1 MKEQNKTQ
9 KTTGST
15 AVKPR
20 KKSAF
25 KALTRKFSFKYG
37 TTTLVLVA
45 IILSLIIGL
54 NVFLGMLQ
62 DRYPLNIDLTR
73 DKIYTMSDTAK
84 EYAASIKE
92 EVHFYVLNNEND
104 FASVYTQPLAII
116 KQFVQAND
124 NFKLEFID
132 AQVDNNFAK
141 NYPNDTLV
149 EDYLIVQKGDR
160 YKIINDD
167 TFIDVEEDDTTGAT
181 TKTSQ
186 IEDRI
191 ISALYNVLDSATYT
205 VGFTTG
211 HKEGESAVLRT
222 NIGEN
227 NFVVSDVS
235 LDETGWSENVNILII
250 YAPLTDFSV
259 ENVKQLDSFMNNNGK
274 QDRYIAYFASA
285 EQPKLPNLESFLS
298 DWGIQVTE
306 NIIMENDSTRYY
318 LNDKSYIYGEIASTE
333 TKYATEYKDLTAG
346 TDYQILMPACR
357 ELKALYEGR
366 DGIST
371 RSVVVV
377 NGDAM
382 VVPIS
387 NPNTADGVKGDYTA
401 VMAADRS
408 VNDTVSRLLVF
419 GSSTMVTDDI
429 MNFGGTV
436 INQKFITKVLNTWT
450 DKVST
455 EVIVQPVDMSDVTIS
470 LTTRTANIWLTV
482 FVILLPAAIL
492 VIGMIVFIKRRYQ

>member
-1 MKEQNKTQ
+1 MKDQNNTRKS
-9 KTTGST
+9 GGAT

-20 KKSAF
+20 KKSGL

-45 IILSLIIGL
+45 IILALIIGL
-54 NVFLGMLQ
+54 NVFLGMFQ
-62 DRYPLNIDLTR
+62 ERYPVDIDLTR
-73 DKIYTMSDTAK
+73 EKIYTMSDTAR
-84 EYAASIKE
+84 EYAESINE
-92 EVHFYVLNNEND
+92 EVHFYVLNNELD
-104 FASVYTQPLAII
+104 FGSVYVQPLAII

-124 NFKLEFID
+124 KFKLEFID
-132 AQVDNNFAK
+132 SQVDNTFAT

-167 TFIDVEEDDTTGAT
+167 TFIDVEEDDTTGVT

-191 ISALYNVLDSATYT
+191 ISALYNVLDDTTYT

-211 HKEGESAVLRT
+211 HEEAETTVLRE
-222 NIGEN
+222 NITEN
-227 NFVVSDVS
+227 NFAVSDVS
-235 LDETGWSENVNILII
+235 LDETGWSDGVNILMI
-250 YAPLTDFSV
+250 YAPLKDFSV
-259 ENVKQLDSFMNNNGK
+259 ENVKQLDNFMNNNGK

-285 EQPKLPNLESFLS
+285 EQPNLPNLESFLS
-298 DWGIQVTE
+298 DWGIEVTD
-306 NIIMENDSTRYY
+306 NIIKENDSSRYY
-318 LNDKSYIYGEIASTE
+318 LNDKTYIYGEVSASE
-333 TKYATEYKDLTAG
+333 SRYGYDYIDFTAG
-346 TDYQILMPACR
+346 SDYQILMPVCR
-357 ELKALYEGR
+357 ELKAVYESR
-366 DGIST
+366 DGITT
-371 RSVVVV
+371 RGVVLA
-377 NGDAM
+377 NGDAE
-382 VVPIS
+382 VVPVS
-387 NPNTADGVKGDYTA
+387 NPNGEGVAGEYNA
-401 VMAADRS
+401 IMAADRA
-408 VNDTVSRLLVF
+408 VDDTVSRLIVF

-436 INQKFITKVLNTWT
+436 VNQKFITKMLNSWT

-470 LTTRTANIWLTV
+470 LTTQTANIWLTI

-492 VIGMIVFIKRRYQ
+492 VAGMIVFIKRRYQ